1 MNELRRRLGESLR
14 VSGPIWTAS
23 LVIERI
29 LPVNLLGRWPQTR
42 VPVERLRAQV
52 LAILGA
58 WGMPEVEAKTTADH
72 LIYPDLCGIDSHGV
86 AMLLHYQRAL
96 SDGSMRIPAAVT
108 VLTEGPSTAL
118 LDGGGG
124 LGHLPA
130 DRAMRMAI
138 AKARETGVAAVA
150 VRSSGHFGA
159 AGSYAAMASEAGL
172 LGLVTTNTQER
183 AVVPTFAADAM
194 LGTNAISFAAP
205 SEAGRGFL
213 LDIATSTASMGKVLT
228 RWREGRR
235 IPPGGPS
242 TLGAAQS
249 GTGVWRRR
257 SGGSRRSAAG
267 PRMRVTKATVSPR
280 WSRSSPPPCQDR
292 AVRNSGVGHFFWALD
307 PGRFRQDDRFEGDL
321 DRLADSLRAAR
332 PLSPGRPVL
341 VAGDPEREVRD
352 HRLRAGIPLSRS
364 VIEDLRTV
372 ARRSRV
378 PFSL

>member
-42 VPVERLRAQV
+42 VPVGRLRAQV
-52 LAILGA
+52 LGILGA

-86 AMLLHYQRAL
+86 AMLLHYQCAL
-96 SDGSMRIPAAVT
+96 SDGSMRIPAAVRVVT
-108 VLTEGPSTAL
+108 DGPSTAL

-150 VRSSGHFGA
+150 VRGSGHFGA
-159 AGSYAAMASEAGL
+159 AGSYAAMASDAGL

-213 LDIATSTASMGKVLT
+213 LDIATSTASMGKVLA

-235 IPPGGPS
+235 IPPGWALDARGRPVGNGRVAAAQRRLTPLGSRPENASHKGYGLAAMVEILSATLPGPS
-242 TLGAAQS
+242 GEE
-249 GTGVWRRR
+249 
-257 SGGSRRSAAG
+257 
-267 PRMRVTKATVSPR
+267 
-280 WSRSSPPPCQDR
+280 
-292 AVRNSGVGHFFWALD
+292 SGVGHFFWALD
-307 PGRFRQDDRFEGDL
+307 PGRFRQDDRFESEL
-321 DRLADSLRAAR
+321 DRLVDSLRAAR

-341 VAGDPEREVRD
+341 VAGDPEREIRD